1 MKQNKDQTQVLI
13 WAVIAVSFLYI
24 LFRLKVLED
33 IGQSAYIP
41 GLALLCLAVQVV
53 NHEQAAVA
61 LRKRSPNFTNNFY
74 SENGRMIIGNIVASA
89 LVLELNTFNYEQVQL
104 NFALELISLPFVL
117 AIIFLTEN
125 SRGGFLTLNRIYFPK
140 QWDQFFKNYGTN
152 LLSLFLM
159 TAMWLPVIL
168 KVPVSAL
175 LWILISALLLKQS
188 VIYTNKYNHQG
199 WCFFLEGL
207 LVLQLLTLGFRESSW
222 PFIVIGAAAGLLFL
236 ANYMHRLRYEKGLIG
251 LAGVLF
257 AGGLVAFYRFGGG
270 GRSMVFY
277 IQWETALLA
286 VIFVLIKV
294 LSIGYRRWI
303 RPEDSDKYSYDGAV
317 VDKNWQES
325 EKPQK
330 SETTYHSQNG
340 ENGKNG
346 KSGESGNQRPTLLKI
361 KEKPQKL
368 SLRLKAEEKRKQ
380 AAVHPL
386 KPQAKPSTGQANQ
399 EKQVNQAKQTN
410 QEKQAKQPKQTNQ
423 AKETVKPQA
432 NQPLIPAKTKP
443 STANQAKQANQEKQA
458 NQPKQAKETVKPQ
471 ANQPMMPAKTK
482 PSTGQAKQEKQVKQP
497 KPTNQAKEMAKPQ
510 ANQPLIPA
518 KTKPSTGQA
527 KQEKQANQAK
537 QTNQE
542 KQANQPKPTKKLK
555 KGKAAVK
562 VPANQP
568 VVPAKT
574 KSLSDWVNQSKEVA
588 ELAVKPMTGQ
598 IGSQITTSQ
607 SNQPKKANQAKQTG
621 KAVVQLPKSKANKHQ
636 EKAKTGG
643 VAKEKLIIYPKSEIH
658 LKQPVPPKAKKP
670 AKGGKPNQ
678 QPVHSAVKAEA
689 GGQVGRKIKY
699 FRKKKSKK
707 LAQSASKE

>member
-33 IGQSAYIP
+33 IGQSAYIS
-41 GLALLCLAVQVV
+41 GLALLCLVVQIV

-117 AIIFLTEN
+117 AVIFLMEN

-168 KVPVSAL
+168 KIPVSAL

-188 VIYTNKYNHQG
+188 VVYTNKYNHQG

-222 PFIVIGAAAGLLFL
+222 FFIVIGAAAGLLFL
-236 ANYMHRLRYEKGLIG
+236 ANYMHQLRYEKGLIG
-251 LAGVLF
+251 LAGILF
-257 AGGLVAFYRFGGG
+257 TGGLVAFYRFGGG

-286 VIFVLIKV
+286 VVFVLTKM
-294 LSIGYRRWI
+294 LSVVYRRWI

-361 KEKPQKL
+361 KEKPQKV

-380 AAVHPL
+380 AAVHSP
-386 KPQAKPSTGQANQ
+386 KPQAKSSASQANQTKQDNQEKQANQSKQVKEPSKAQDNPSLLSAKTKPSTRQANQ
-399 EKQVNQAKQTN
+399 EKQVNWPKQVKETAKVQDNPSLLPVKTKPFTGQGNQTKQANQEKQANQAKLASQEKQTKQPKQTN
-410 QEKQAKQPKQTNQ
+410 QEKQAKQPKQTQ
-423 AKETVKPQA
+423 KP
-432 NQPLIPAKTKP
+432 
-443 STANQAKQANQEKQA
+443 
-458 NQPKQAKETVKPQ
+458 
-471 ANQPMMPAKTK
+471 
-482 PSTGQAKQEKQVKQP
+482 
-497 KPTNQAKEMAKPQ
+497 
-510 ANQPLIPA
+510 
-518 KTKPSTGQA
+518 
-527 KQEKQANQAK
+527 
-537 QTNQE
+537 
-542 KQANQPKPTKKLK
+542 K

-562 VPANQP
+562 VP
-568 VVPAKT
+568 VKT
-574 KSLSDWVNQSKEVA
+574 KSLSDWVNQSKDA
-588 ELAVKPMTGQ
+588 AGIAIKPMTGQ
-598 IGSQITTSQ
+598 IRPQITGQ
-607 SNQPKKANQAKQTG
+607 ANQPRKANQKKQTV
-621 KAVVQLPKSKANKHQ
+621 KAVVQLPKPKANRHQ

-643 VAKEKLIIYPKSEIH
+643 AAKEKLIIYPKAEIH

-670 AKGGKPNQ
+670 AKGAKPNQ
-678 QPVHSAVKAEA
+678 QPVHSPAKAKA
-689 GGQVGRKIKY
+689 GGQAGRKIKY

-707 LAQSASKE
+707 LAQSAPKE

>member
-53 NHEQAAVA
+53 NHDQAAVA

-104 NFALELISLPFVL
+104 NFALELISIPFVL

-125 SRGGFLTLNRIYFPK
+125 SQGGFLTLDRIYFPK

-222 PFIVIGAAAGLLFL
+222 PFIVLGVAAGLLFL

-251 LAGVLF
+251 LAGILF
-257 AGGLVAFYRFGGG
+257 AGGLAVFYCFGGE

-286 VIFVLIKV
+286 AIFVLTKV

-303 RPEDSDKYSYDGAV
+303 RPEDTDKYSYDGAV

-325 EKPQK
+325 EKL
-330 SETTYHSQNG
+330 ETTGH
-340 ENGKNG
+340 GKN
-346 KSGESGNQRPTLLKI
+346 GNQRPTLLKI
-361 KEKPQKL
+361 KEKPQKV

-380 AAVHPL
+380 AAVHPP
-386 KPQAKPSTGQANQ
+386 KPQAKPSAAQAKQ
-399 EKQVNQAKQTN
+399 EKQF
-410 QEKQAKQPKQTNQ
+410 KQPKQTNQ
-423 AKETVKPQA
+423 AKEMAKPQA
-432 NQPLIPAKTKP
+432 NQPLIPDKTKP

-458 NQPKQAKETVKPQ
+458 KQAKQ
-471 ANQPMMPAKTK
+471 AN
-482 PSTGQAKQEKQVKQP
+482 QP

-527 KQEKQANQAK
+527 
-537 QTNQE
+537 NQE
-542 KQANQPKPTKKLK
+542 KQVKQPKQTKKLK

-568 VVPAKT
+568 VVPTKT
-574 KSLSDWVNQSKEVA
+574 KSLSDWVNQSKEMA

-689 GGQVGRKIKY
+689 GGQAGRKIKY

>member
-104 NFALELISLPFVL
+104 NFALELISIPFVL

-125 SRGGFLTLNRIYFPK
+125 SQGGFLTLDRIYFPK

-222 PFIVIGAAAGLLFL
+222 PFIVLGVAAGLLFL

-251 LAGVLF
+251 LAGILF
-257 AGGLVAFYRFGGG
+257 AGGLAVFYCFGGE

-286 VIFVLIKV
+286 AIFVLTKV

-303 RPEDSDKYSYDGAV
+303 RPEDTDKYSYDGAV

-325 EKPQK
+325 EKL
-330 SETTYHSQNG
+330 ETTGH
-340 ENGKNG
+340 GKNG
-346 KSGESGNQRPTLLKI
+346 NQRLTLLKI
-361 KEKPQKL
+361 KEKPQKV

-380 AAVHPL
+380 AAVHPP
-386 KPQAKPSTGQANQ
+386 KPQAKPSAAQAKQ
-399 EKQVNQAKQTN
+399 EKQF
-410 QEKQAKQPKQTNQ
+410 KQPKQTNQ
-423 AKETVKPQA
+423 AKEMAKPQT

-471 ANQPMMPAKTK
+471 ANQPLMPAKTK
-482 PSTGQAKQEKQVKQP
+482 T
-497 KPTNQAKEMAKPQ
+497 
-510 ANQPLIPA
+510 
-518 KTKPSTGQA
+518 STGQA

-542 KQANQPKPTKKLK
+542 KQANQPKPTNQAKETVKPQANQPLMAAKTKPSFGQAKQEKQVKQPKQTKKLK

-574 KSLSDWVNQSKEVA
+574 KSLSDWVNQSKEMA

-598 IGSQITTSQ
+598 IGSQITSQ

-689 GGQVGRKIKY
+689 GGQAGRKIKY

>member
-104 NFALELISLPFVL
+104 NFALELISIPFVL

-125 SRGGFLTLNRIYFPK
+125 SQGGFLTLDRIYFPK

-257 AGGLVAFYRFGGG
+257 AGGLAAFYRFGGE

-286 VIFVLIKV
+286 AIFVLTKV

-303 RPEDSDKYSYDGAV
+303 RPEDTDKYSYDGAV
-317 VDKNWQES
+317 VDKNWQEP
-325 EKPQK
+325 EKL
-330 SETTYHSQNG
+330 ETTGH
-340 ENGKNG
+340 GKN
-346 KSGESGNQRPTLLKI
+346 GNQRPTLLKI
-361 KEKPQKL
+361 KEKPQKV

-386 KPQAKPSTGQANQ
+386 KPQAKPSTGQA
-399 EKQVNQAKQTN
+399 KQAKQTN
-410 QEKQAKQPKQTNQ
+410 QEKQANQPKPTNQ

-432 NQPLIPAKTKP
+432 NQPLMAAKTKP
-443 STANQAKQANQEKQA
+443 SF
-458 NQPKQAKETVKPQ
+458 
-471 ANQPMMPAKTK
+471 
-482 PSTGQAKQEKQVKQP
+482 GQAKQEKQVKQP
-497 KPTNQAKEMAKPQ
+497 KQ
-510 ANQPLIPA
+510 
-518 KTKPSTGQA
+518 
-527 KQEKQANQAK
+527 
-537 QTNQE
+537 
-542 KQANQPKPTKKLK
+542 TKKLK

-568 VVPAKT
+568 VVPTKT
-574 KSLSDWVNQSKEVA
+574 KSLSDWVNQSKEMA

-598 IGSQITTSQ
+598 IGSQITSQ

-670 AKGGKPNQ
+670 AKGVKPNQ

-689 GGQVGRKIKY
+689 GGQAGRKIKY